1 MSTPRPYRLP
11 SFAKTCESLGLVNA
25 CQFFIN
31 LRFKAIQSWR
41 EFYFLRSKRAEH
53 PLAVRPGT
61 SDIKVF
67 DGIFIGVEYECIAD
81 LKDIKFVVDCGANV
95 GYSSAF
101 FLSQFKNCE
110 VACVE
115 PDEGNVNVLMNNMAP
130 YGDRVRIYHAGIWS
144 QPAFLKVREVPY
156 RDGDKWALQVEQ
168 CDSTTP
174 GSIPAVD
181 IPMILRESGQ
191 DRISLLKIDIEGA
204 EVQLFSEGCESWLSK
219 VDNIVIELHD
229 DSCFGPAS
237 EIVVQ
242 KILDTG
248 CFSVSK
254 SLGEVTVFRSNS
266 R

>member
-1 MSTPRPYRLP
+1 
-11 SFAKTCESLGLVNA
+11 
-25 CQFFIN
+25 
-31 LRFKAIQSWR
+31 
-41 EFYFLRSKRAEH
+41 
-53 PLAVRPGT
+53 
-61 SDIKVF
+61 
-67 DGIFIGVEYECIAD
+67 
-81 LKDIKFVVDCGANV
+81 
-95 GYSSAF
+95 
-101 FLSQFKNCE
+101 
-110 VACVE
+110 
-115 PDEGNVNVLMNNMAP
+115 
-130 YGDRVRIYHAGIWS
+130 
-144 QPAFLKVREVPY
+144 
-156 RDGDKWALQVEQ
+156 
-168 CDSTTP
+168 
-174 GSIPAVD
+174 
-181 IPMILRESGQ
+181 MILRESGQ